1 MISVERKEESEK
13 KDRSRFA
20 TMLEKTKKLLNYI
33 QLAEN
38 YVLISVG
45 NLFFSHVYANSLLTG
60 QKTVQKRRFGQ

>member
-20 TMLEKTKKLLNYI
+20 TILEKTKTLLNYI

-45 NLFFSHVYANSLLTG
+45 NLFFSHVYAN
-60 QKTVQKRRFGQ
+60 